1 MESGMARV
9 VNRKAKFNYE
19 LGDKIEAG
27 IILTGGEA
35 KSARA
40 GQVSMQ
46 EAFVKISNGE
56 AFVYGMHIHPY
67 KFANNKDYDPTRTRK
82 LLLTGDELISLQSKI
97 KQKGL
102 TLVPTAI
109 VTRGP
114 RVKLEI
120 ALAKGKKLY
129 EKREDIKKKDIQ
141 RDIERE
147 IS

>member
-1 MESGMARV
+1 MEIGMARV
-9 VNRKAKFNYE
+9 INRKASFNYE

-27 IILTGGEA
+27 IVLSGGEV
-35 KSARA
+35 KSARM

-46 EAFVKISNGE
+46 EAFVKIVNGE

-82 LLLTGDELISLQSKI
+82 LLLSKEELIALQNKI

-102 TLVPTAI
+102 TLVPTALI
-109 VTRGP
+109 TRGP

-120 ALAKGKKLY
+120 ALARGKKIY
-129 EKREDIKKKDIQ
+129 EKREAIKQ
-141 RDIERE
+141 RDVERDVERE
-147 IS
+147 LK